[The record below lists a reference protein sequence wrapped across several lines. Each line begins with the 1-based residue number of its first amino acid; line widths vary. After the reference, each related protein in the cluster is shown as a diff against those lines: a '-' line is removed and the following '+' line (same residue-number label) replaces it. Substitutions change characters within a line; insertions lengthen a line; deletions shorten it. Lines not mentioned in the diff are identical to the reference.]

1 MTLYPTLSTENGNI
15 SLINSHLCNLLD
27 ELLIYIVRDKNIVG
41 QHVGGKGLHVNSDGD
56 GRLVL

>member
-27 ELLIYIVRDKNIVG
+27 ELHIDIVRDKIIVG
-41 QHVGGKGLHVNSDGD
+41 QHVGGKGLRVNSDGD